1 MYERYCELRDGRG
14 LRDAAVANATGIPKS
29 TFSDWKSGR
38 SVPKIEKLQ
47 RIADFF
53 GVTVDYLMGVENEA
67 RSPEPLP
74 ALTAEE
80 AELLRIFRGLNDV
93 GRARALESLE
103 DMLQIPKYTDKSKE
117 SSISNAG

>member
-1 MYERYCELRDGRG
+1 MYERYCELRDRRG

-53 GVTVDYLMGVENEA
+53 GVTVDYLMGKENEA

-93 GRARALESLE
+93 GRSRALESLE

>member
-1 MYERYCELRDGRG
+1 MYERYCELRDKRG

-53 GVTVDYLMGVENEA
+53 GVTVDYLMGSGSETECI
-67 RSPEPLP
+67 EPLP
-74 ALTAEE
+74 ELTAEE
-80 AELLRIFRGLNDV
+80 SELLRLFRLLNKS
-93 GRARALESLE
+93 GQIKALEALE
-103 DMLQIPKYTDKSKE
+103 DLSMLAKYTSKNVK
-117 SSISNAG
+117 SSISSA